1 MAFLEA
7 RHMVQKKFW
16 NTVKQ
21 AHLESRLVLIPR
33 RDRVALRRLVA
44 GRRTK

>member
-33 RDRVALRRLVA
+33 KDRVALRRLVA